1 MGETLFFFD
10 WSPRYTV
17 RLYYPMLSFL
27 VSTGV
32 KPVIWF
38 RDARNGCF
46 PLLVLFPA
54 VAEREAWL
62 PTGNMNLA
70 AWMPQ
75 EKVTTMVGL
84 ASVLCCLSLIRGIE
98 NAPRQNP

>member
-1 MGETLFFFD
+1 VGEACHLVQGCQKWLLPFT
-10 WSPRYTV
+10 STV
-17 RLYYPMLSFL
+17 
-27 VSTGV
+27 
-32 KPVIWF
+32 
-38 RDARNGCF
+38 
-46 PLLVLFPA
+46 PA